1 MKISFVIPAYNEE
14 KSLPACLESVYK
26 EIKRNPG
33 ISFEVIVADNGS
45 ADRTSEVAKKYPG
58 TIVVIETEKG
68 ANRARQTGF
77 LKSTGDLLASVDA
90 DTVLPEGWVK
100 RALDEFSK
108 RNDLICLSGP
118 FIYYDTS
125 MLTRFLVKIFY
136 FFGLM
141 ISLINKHV
149 LRVCSMIQ
157 GGNLVVKR
165 SALEKIGGFNTSIKF
180 YGDDTDL
187 ARRLNGLGDVRF
199 TFSLPIYASGR
210 RLLGGGAVRTGLVYA
225 ANFLSVSY
233 FKKPV
238 SKTYSD
244 FRKNPDGGY
253 SKF

>member
-14 KSLPACLESVYK
+14 KSLPACLESIYG
-26 EIKRNPG
+26 EIKRNTG
-33 ISFEVIVADNGS
+33 ISFEVIVADNAS
-45 ADRTSEVAKKYPG
+45 TDRTSEIAKKYPG
-58 TIVVIETEKG
+58 TIVVLETEKG
-68 ANRARQTGF
+68 ANRARQAGF
-77 LKSTGDLLASVDA
+77 LKSTGDLIASVDA
-90 DTVLPEGWVK
+90 DTILPEGWIK
-100 RALDEFSK
+100 KAIGEFSK
-108 RNDLICLSGP
+108 RSDLICLSGP

-125 MLTRFLVKIFY
+125 LPTRLLAKVFY

-141 ISLINKHV
+141 ISLINKHI
-149 LRVCSMIQ
+149 LKVCSMIQ
-157 GGNLVVKR
+157 GGNLIVRR
-165 SALEKIGGFNTSIKF
+165 SALEKIGGFNTAIKF

-210 RLLGGGAVRTGLVYA
+210 RLLGGGAVKTGLVYA

-244 FRKNPDGGY
+244 FRKNPDGTY